1 MNSQSNTDTTQ
12 DIIYAYGSIDPGSA
26 DPAAS
31 LVQHL
36 DNGPLKLNLAKP
48 ISSNSTT
55 SGSQPTTG
63 GGTATPSFSLALL
76 PYQKLIVAHAIFCT
90 LGFLLLLPAGVLL
103 ARYLRTFITTWFKG
117 HWIIQFGIGN
127 ILTVYP
133 FLKPY

>member
-1 MNSQSNTDTTQ
+1 VNSQSNSDTTQ
-12 DIIYAYGSIDPGSA
+12 DIIYAYGSTDPGSA

-36 DNGPLKLNLAKP
+36 DQGALQLNLAKS
-48 ISSNSTT
+48 ISSNGTT

-63 GGTATPSFSLALL
+63 SGTATPSFSNPLL

-117 HWIIQFGIGN
+117 HWIVQFGIGN

-133 FLKPY
+133 F